1 MNNEVEKLQH
11 ERDEANHK
19 LKEYEMLLHH
29 YVKGEDKVKMA
40 IELCETHA
48 LRRAFGAWQKI
59 VLFLKKQRHR
69 AHMEK
74 SKKTLAILSLTFRS
88 WRTAAQDKVVLRHK
102 NILAAKHKNVNQ
114 LSTSFLIWHRK
125 YKIKQITNP

>member
-1 MNNEVEKLQH
+1 
-11 ERDEANHK
+11 
-19 LKEYEMLLHH
+19 
-29 YVKGEDKVKMA
+29 MA

-69 AHMEK
+69 AHGEIQ
-74 SKKTLAILSLTFRS
+74 KTLAILSLTFRS

-102 NILAAKHKNVNQ
+102 NILAAKHKSVNQ

-125 YKIKQITNP
+125 VQELKQNHKSMGHLISKANSFIKKKFFGSWVLL